1 MKIAVLSG
9 KGGTGKTFVSVNLAA
24 VSGSVA
30 YLDCD
35 VEEPNGAL
43 FLKPLIDHTETVEVL
58 VPIVDAGK
66 CSGCRICV
74 DFCKFNAL
82 AYVKDAL
89 RIFPEICH
97 GCEGCIHLC
106 PEQALSKGFRPVG
119 RIESGSAGQIRVST
133 GILDVGQVTGVPI
146 IKKMV
151 AAIKELGDTIIDCP
165 PGSACVV
172 MESIREADYCL
183 LVAENTAF
191 GIHNLQM
198 VHQLVSLFQ
207 KPHGLILNKS
217 MGSSDALD
225 RYCGERKIPILA
237 RIPFDASAGKAL
249 ARGTVLASEDA
260 GYEELFKGVL
270 RDIQREV
277 PHEPVGCPQR

>member
-24 VSGSVA
+24 ISEPVA

-43 FLKPLIDHTETVEVL
+43 FLKPLVDSVETVDVM
-58 VPIVDAGK
+58 VPKVDPER
-66 CSGCRICV
+66 CTGCRVCV

-106 PEQALSKGFRPVG
+106 PEQALTKAFRPVG
-119 RIESGSAGQIRVST
+119 RIEAGNAGQVRVLT

-146 IKKMV
+146 IRKLV
-151 AAIKELGDTIIDCP
+151 ASMQEQDDAIIDCP

-183 LVAENTAF
+183 LVAENTVF
-191 GIHNLQM
+191 GIHNLDL
-198 VHQLVSLFQ
+198 VYQLVSLFG
-207 KPHGLILNKS
+207 KPHGLVINKH
-217 MGSSDALD
+217 MGGSDALESYCRD
-225 RYCGERKIPILA
+225 RNIPVIAKLPYDA
-237 RIPFDASAGKAL
+237 RAGKAL
-249 ARGTVLASEDA
+249 AAGKILTVEDA
-260 GYEELFKGVL
+260 SYKEIFIGIRREI
-270 RDIQREV
+270 DREV
-277 PHEPVGCPQR
+277 HHAAAGYPER